1 MATKVEE
8 PVEANNQTLQPP
20 PPRHAGGRKPKDILI
35 RAQVDI
41 AGRKLSLHRT
51 TNPPYFKSNLKFK
64 LLQ

>member
-8 PVEANNQTLQPP
+8 PLEANNQTLQPP

-41 AGRKLSLHRT
+41 LVESFRSIR
-51 TNPPYFKSNLKFK
+51 PPIRHILKAI
-64 LLQ
+64 

>member
-41 AGRKLSLHRT
+41 AGRKLSLHQIIT
-51 TNPPYFKSNLKFK
+51 IEYC
-64 LLQ
+64 

>member
-41 AGRKLSLHRT
+41 GEPDVVAPSDHHFSIF
-51 TNPPYFKSNLKFK
+51 FKTI
-64 LLQ
+64 